1 MTTQEKNAAIS
12 RLIIAKVYE
21 GMSLTQAIDAV
32 LGKGTTE
39 AVIDTVYHTLRGEP
53 VPK

>member
-12 RLIIAKVYE
+12 RLIMEKVSE
-21 GMSLTQAIDAV
+21 GMDAKQAIDAV
-32 LGKGTTE
+32 LGEGTTDS
-39 AVIDTVYHTLRGEP
+39 VIDTVYHTLRGEP